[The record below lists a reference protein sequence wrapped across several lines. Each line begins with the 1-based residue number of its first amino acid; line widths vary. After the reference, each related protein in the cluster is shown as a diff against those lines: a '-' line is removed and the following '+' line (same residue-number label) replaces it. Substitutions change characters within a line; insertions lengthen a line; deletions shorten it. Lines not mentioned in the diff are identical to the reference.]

1 MDSIATWLATATS
14 TRRQGCWQTCARA
27 TDKNYRVPGEGFE
40 DEFLKLGLEVYSR
53 EGFCGTCH
61 QPDGMGLPEAGF
73 PPW

>member
-1 MDSIATWLATATS
+1 MDSIATWLATATVPES
-14 TRRQGCWQTCARA
+14 RAAGGLAPSA
-27 TDKNYRVPGEGFE
+27 TDKNYRVPGEGHE

-73 PPW
+73 RHW